1 MKKMLLLSLWAL
13 LTTSAF
19 AQTKTEDP
27 VRLKMDS
34 VRNLHME
41 QAAFRY
47 PILRQATVS
56 SDIIFRGAVRSK
68 LYDQDFYQS
77 RLQTNRIRGN
87 FNIPVAKLG
96 KNLISSSVG
105 MLYQQMN
112 LDNSIGSPPIGDE
125 KSIDI
130 TTLSLQLAVSRSDSL
145 FNRPVVYN
153 VGVTGLT
160 NASFSQSRFIVTG
173 LVSFSLRRTATT
185 SLSIGA
191 LFAIDPSSPSPVVPF
206 VSYFHSFNA
215 LHLELYADFPSR
227 LVLRR
232 PLSPKSA
239 LSLGSNLGGNLA
251 FFNIN
256 QLALPQDAMHTVL
269 ELKTGLLYEYRIS
282 PKMVLG
288 LNVGMFSILRSK
300 LLDSKGSASDAF
312 IENKNSSVPY
322 VNMSVSFLPFW
333 KGFLR

>member
-1 MKKMLLLSLWAL
+1 MRKIFLLGILAL
-13 LTTSAF
+13 LTLSTF
-19 AQTKTEDP
+19 AQSGNEDSA
-27 VRLKMDS
+27 RMKMDS
-34 VRNLHME
+34 IRNFHLG
-41 QAAFRY
+41 QAALRY

-105 MLYQQMN
+105 VLYQQMN
-112 LDNSIGSPPIGDE
+112 LDNSINSPLSGDG
-125 KSIDI
+125 KTMDI

-145 FNRPVVYN
+145 FNRPVIYN
-153 VGVTGLT
+153 VGVTALT

-185 SLSIGA
+185 SLSVGA

-206 VSYFHSFNA
+206 VSYFHRFNA

-227 LVLRR
+227 VVVRR

-256 QLALPQDAMHTVL
+256 QVSVPQDAMHTVL
-269 ELKTGLLYEYRIS
+269 ELKTGILYEYRIS

-288 LNVGMFSILRSK
+288 MNAGMFSILRSK
-300 LLDSKGSASDAF
+300 LLDSKGDASDAF

-322 VNMSVSFLPFW
+322 VNLSVSFLPFW
-333 KGFLR
+333 KGFVK